1 MITVLKTG
9 AETMININHHGFWV
23 EVRVRVNL
31 KSVFFRARLGLL
43 KTFLIF
49 KIGLKLA

>member
-1 MITVLKTG
+1 MID
-9 AETMININHHGFWV
+9 INHHGFWF
-23 EVRVRVNL
+23 ELRVRAILN
-31 KSVFFRARLGLL
+31 SAFFRARLGLF